1 MEKIISIIEQA
12 IVDVLTEVL
21 NQKRE
26 KEQVRKYHKIVI
38 V

>member
-26 KEQVRKYHKIVI
+26 KEQVRKIS
-38 V
+38 